1 MNNKV
6 KHVQGVFTEMVGTPK
21 ELSQFEIFLKGE
33 PEGSSTDLKNLTGTY
48 RNVVT
53 KWKPQFDTVAL
64 LEETIL
70 QMRAKESLSQIK
82 LSVVRSEYIYARSPF
97 YRRGGSTKDIRVIVG
112 KVDLDG
118 DDLDMLAKDLKFMER
133 AKRKI
138 QTAMDKIIA
147 ENRNELTKLLR

>member
-1 MNNKV
+1 
-6 KHVQGVFTEMVGTPK
+6 VQGVFTEMVGTPK

-53 KWKPQFDTVAL
+53 KWKSQFDTVAL

>member
-1 MNNKV
+1 
-6 KHVQGVFTEMVGTPK
+6 
-21 ELSQFEIFLKGE
+21 
-33 PEGSSTDLKNLTGTY
+33 
-48 RNVVT
+48 
-53 KWKPQFDTVAL
+53 
-64 LEETIL
+64 
-70 QMRAKESLSQIK
+70 MRAKESLSQIK

>member
-53 KWKPQFDTVAL
+53 KWKSQFDTVAL

>member
-133 AKRKI
+133 SKRKI

>member
-53 KWKPQFDTVAL
+53 KWKSQFDTVAL

-138 QTAMDKIIA
+138 QTARDKIIA